1 MSASDESNAG
11 SGMNDVRDA
20 AFLSVGRGVAY
31 AGFAILTLMLSLSF
45 DPVMALKSG
54 GVLQLLLFAGLM
66 LKAQRIHARDY
77 RHTETWSLLDR
88 AKRPDERFAGRVVVD
103 ALREACHCFARWTAG
118 AAVATWVAA
127 ILLRLM
133 GVGGPVV

>member
-1 MSASDESNAG
+1 MD
-11 SGMNDVRDA
+11 DVRDA
-20 AFLSVGRGVAY
+20 AFTSVGRAVAY

-54 GVLQLLLFAGLM
+54 GVLQLLLFACLM
-66 LKAQRIHARDY
+66 LKAHRTDARNY

-88 AKRPDERFAGRVVVD
+88 TKRPDERFAGRVVVN

-118 AAVATWVAA
+118 AALATWAA
-127 ILLRLM
+127 AMLLALFH
-133 GVGGPVV
+133 VGGRGV

>member
-11 SGMNDVRDA
+11 SGMDDVRDA

-66 LKAQRIHARDY
+66 LKAQRIQARDY

-88 AKRPDERFAGRVVVD
+88 LSKASPAASSSTPYARPATASPAGPPAPPSPPGSPRS
-103 ALREACHCFARWTAG
+103 CCG
-118 AAVATWVAA
+118 
-127 ILLRLM
+127 
-133 GVGGPVV
+133 